1 MIRNYMLNLEML
13 LNGRS
18 CKGVKPMITNDL
30 NLDVKYNLM
39 YQTMYKFQVK
49 KDEYRIEFIM
59 IEPVERSRTIH
70 VKCGY
75 NEIFGKEYNKDLYD
89 LIQDEFILY
98 NKKFIFLTE
107 DLEEEVFGSPIQCIN
122 VYCENGM
129 KIENGEELLKSFGE
143 SFSCDSCMA
152 VPVNIALDIVDIKYL
167 VEVNVDDNIEIK

>member
-1 MIRNYMLNLEML
+1 MA
-13 LNGRS
+13 
-18 CKGVKPMITNDL
+18 GVVIMNTNDL